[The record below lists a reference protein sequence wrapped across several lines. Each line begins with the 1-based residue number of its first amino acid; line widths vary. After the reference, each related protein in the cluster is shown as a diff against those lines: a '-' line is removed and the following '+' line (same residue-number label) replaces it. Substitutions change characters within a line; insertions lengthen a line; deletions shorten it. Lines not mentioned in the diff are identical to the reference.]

1 MHQERPMAAMKTM
14 EDLFL
19 HSLKDIYYA
28 EKLILRIVPKMMK
41 QASSP
46 ELKQAFEKHHSE
58 TEKQLERLEQV
69 FEECNS
75 AARGV
80 RCEAMDGILAEAKD
94 MMEEVEDAEVRDA
107 GLVAAAQSVEHYE
120 ISRYGTLAAWA
131 QQLGLKNAP
140 KLLHQTLEEEKKADR
155 LLSDLAL
162 KKINQKAAQ

>member
-1 MHQERPMAAMKTM
+1 MAAVKSM

-19 HSLKDIYYA
+19 HTLKDIYYA
-28 EKLILRIVPKMMK
+28 EKLVLRIMPKMMK

-46 ELKQAFEKHHSE
+46 ELKQAFEKHHTE
-58 TEKQLERLEQV
+58 TEKQIERLDQI

-75 AARGV
+75 AARGI

-107 GLVAAAQSVEHYE
+107 GLVAAAQSIEHYE

-131 QQLGLKNAP
+131 QQLGMKNAP
-140 KLLHQTLEEEKKADR
+140 KLLQQTLEEEKKADR
-155 LLSDLAL
+155 QLSELAL
-162 KKINQKAAQ
+162 QKINQKAAQ

>member
-1 MHQERPMAAMKTM
+1 MAAMKSM

-19 HSLKDIYYA
+19 HTLKDIYYA
-28 EKLILRIVPKMMK
+28 EKLVLRIMPKMMK

-46 ELKQAFEKHHSE
+46 ELKQAFEKHHTE
-58 TEKQLERLEQV
+58 TEKQIERLDQV

-75 AARGV
+75 AARGI
-80 RCEAMDGILAEAKD
+80 RCEAMDGMLAEAKD

-107 GLVAAAQSVEHYE
+107 GLVAAAQSIEHYE

-131 QQLGLKNAP
+131 QQLGMKNAP
-140 KLLHQTLEEEKKADR
+140 KLLQQTLEEEKKADR
-155 LLSDLAL
+155 QLSELAL

>member
-1 MHQERPMAAMKTM
+1 MAAMKSM

-19 HSLKDIYYA
+19 HTLKDIYYA
-28 EKLILRIVPKMMK
+28 EKLVLRIMPKMMK

-46 ELKQAFEKHHSE
+46 ELKQAFEKHHTE
-58 TEKQLERLEQV
+58 TEKQIERLDQI

-75 AARGV
+75 AARGI

-107 GLVAAAQSVEHYE
+107 GLVAAAQSIEHYE

-131 QQLGLKNAP
+131 QQLGMKNAP
-140 KLLHQTLEEEKKADR
+140 KLLQQTLEEEKKADR
-155 LLSDLAL
+155 QLSELAL
-162 KKINQKAAQ
+162 QKINQKAAQ

>member
-1 MHQERPMAAMKTM
+1 MAAMKSM

-19 HSLKDIYYA
+19 HTLKDIYYA
-28 EKLILRIVPKMMK
+28 EKLVLRVMPKMMK

-46 ELKQAFEKHHSE
+46 ELKQAFEKHHTE
-58 TEKQLERLEQV
+58 TEKQIERLDQV

-107 GLVAAAQSVEHYE
+107 GLVAAAQSIEHYE

-131 QQLGLKNAP
+131 QQLGMKNAP
-140 KLLHQTLEEEKKADR
+140 KLLQQTLEEEKKADR
-155 LLSDLAL
+155 QLSELAL

>member
-1 MHQERPMAAMKTM
+1 MAAMKSM

-19 HSLKDIYYA
+19 HTLKDIYHA
-28 EKLILRIVPKMMK
+28 EKLVLRVMPKMMK

-46 ELKQAFEKHHSE
+46 ELKQAFEKHHTE
-58 TEKQLERLEQV
+58 TEKQIERLDQV

-94 MMEEVEDAEVRDA
+94 MMEEVEDPEVRDA
-107 GLVAAAQSVEHYE
+107 GLVAAAQSIEHYE

-131 QQLGLKNAP
+131 QQLGMKNAP
-140 KLLHQTLEEEKKADR
+140 KLLQQTLEEEKKADR
-155 LLSDLAL
+155 MLSDLAL

>member
-1 MHQERPMAAMKTM
+1 MAAMKSM

-19 HSLKDIYYA
+19 HTLKDIYYA
-28 EKLILRIVPKMMK
+28 EKLVLRIMPKMMK

-46 ELKQAFEKHHSE
+46 ELKQAFEKHHTE
-58 TEKQLERLEQV
+58 TEKQIERLDQV

-75 AARGV
+75 AARGI

-107 GLVAAAQSVEHYE
+107 GLVAAAQSIEHYE

-131 QQLGLKNAP
+131 QQLGMKNAP
-140 KLLHQTLEEEKKADR
+140 KLLQQTLEEEKKADR
-155 LLSDLAL
+155 QLSELAL

>member
-1 MHQERPMAAMKTM
+1 MHQEHPMAAMKSM

-19 HSLKDIYYA
+19 HTLKDIYHA
-28 EKLILRIVPKMMK
+28 EKLVLRVMPKMMK

-46 ELKQAFEKHHSE
+46 ELKQAFEKHHTE
-58 TEKQLERLEQV
+58 TEKQIERLDQV

-94 MMEEVEDAEVRDA
+94 MMEEVEDPEVRDA
-107 GLVAAAQSVEHYE
+107 GLVAAAQSIEHYE

-131 QQLGLKNAP
+131 QQLGMKNAP
-140 KLLHQTLEEEKKADR
+140 KLLQQTLEEEKKADR
-155 LLSDLAL
+155 FLSELAL

>member
-1 MHQERPMAAMKTM
+1 MAAMKSM

-19 HSLKDIYYA
+19 HTLKDIYHA
-28 EKLILRIVPKMMK
+28 EKLVLRVMPKMMK

-46 ELKQAFEKHHSE
+46 ELKQAFEKHHTE
-58 TEKQLERLEQV
+58 TEKQIERLDQV

-94 MMEEVEDAEVRDA
+94 MMEEVEDPEVRDA
-107 GLVAAAQSVEHYE
+107 GLVAAAQSIEHYE

-131 QQLGLKNAP
+131 QQLGMKNAP
-140 KLLHQTLEEEKKADR
+140 KLLQQTLEEEKKADR
-155 LLSDLAL
+155 FLSELAL

>member
-1 MHQERPMAAMKTM
+1 MATMKSM

-19 HSLKDIYYA
+19 HTLKDIYYA
-28 EKLILRIVPKMMK
+28 EKLVLRIMPKMMK

-46 ELKQAFEKHHSE
+46 ELKQAFEKHHTE
-58 TEKQLERLEQV
+58 TEKQIERLDQV

-107 GLVAAAQSVEHYE
+107 GLVAAAQSIEHYE

-131 QQLGLKNAP
+131 QQLGMKNAP
-140 KLLHQTLEEEKKADR
+140 KLLQQTLEEEKKADR
-155 LLSDLAL
+155 QLSELAL

>member
-1 MHQERPMAAMKTM
+1 MAAMKSM

-19 HSLKDIYYA
+19 HTLKDIYYA
-28 EKLILRIVPKMMK
+28 EKLVLRIMPKMMK

-46 ELKQAFEKHHSE
+46 ELKQAFEKHHTE
-58 TEKQLERLEQV
+58 TEKQIERLDQV

-107 GLVAAAQSVEHYE
+107 GLVAAAQSIEHYE

-131 QQLGLKNAP
+131 QQLGMKNAP
-140 KLLHQTLEEEKKADR
+140 KLLQQTLEEEKKADR
-155 LLSDLAL
+155 QLSELAL

>member
-1 MHQERPMAAMKTM
+1 MAAMKSM

-19 HSLKDIYYA
+19 HTLKDIYYA
-28 EKLILRIVPKMMK
+28 EKLVLRIMPKMMK
-41 QASSP
+41 QASSL
-46 ELKQAFEKHHSE
+46 ELKQAFEKHHTE
-58 TEKQLERLEQV
+58 TEKQIERLDQV

-75 AARGV
+75 AARGI

-107 GLVAAAQSVEHYE
+107 GLVAAAQSIEHYE

-131 QQLGLKNAP
+131 QQLGMKSAP
-140 KLLHQTLEEEKKADR
+140 KLLQQTLEEEKKADR
-155 LLSDLAL
+155 QLSELAL

>member
-1 MHQERPMAAMKTM
+1 MAAMKTM

-28 EKLILRIVPKMMK
+28 EKLILHIVPKMMK

>member
-1 MHQERPMAAMKTM
+1 MAAMKSM

-19 HSLKDIYYA
+19 HTLKDIYYA
-28 EKLILRIVPKMMK
+28 EKLVLRIMPKMMK

-46 ELKQAFEKHHSE
+46 ELKQAFEKHHTE
-58 TEKQLERLEQV
+58 TEKQIERLDQV

-75 AARGV
+75 AARGI

-107 GLVAAAQSVEHYE
+107 GLVAAAQSIEHYE

-131 QQLGLKNAP
+131 QQLGMKNAP
-140 KLLHQTLEEEKKADR
+140 KLLQQTLEEEKKADR
-155 LLSDLAL
+155 QLSELAL
-162 KKINQKAAQ
+162 QKINQKAAQ

>member
-1 MHQERPMAAMKTM
+1 MAAMKSM

-19 HSLKDIYYA
+19 HTLKDIYYA
-28 EKLILRIVPKMMK
+28 EKLVLRIMPKMMK

-46 ELKQAFEKHHSE
+46 ELKQAFEKHHNE
-58 TEKQLERLEQV
+58 TEKQIERLDQV

-75 AARGV
+75 AARGI

-107 GLVAAAQSVEHYE
+107 GLVAAAQSIEHYE

-131 QQLGLKNAP
+131 QQLGMKNAP
-140 KLLHQTLEEEKKADR
+140 KLLQQTLEEEKKADR
-155 LLSDLAL
+155 QLSELAL

>member
-1 MHQERPMAAMKTM
+1 
-14 EDLFL
+14 
-19 HSLKDIYYA
+19 
-28 EKLILRIVPKMMK
+28 
-41 QASSP
+41 
-46 ELKQAFEKHHSE
+46 
-58 TEKQLERLEQV
+58 
-69 FEECNS
+69 
-75 AARGV
+75 
-80 RCEAMDGILAEAKD
+80 

>member
-1 MHQERPMAAMKTM
+1 MHQERPMAAMKSM

-19 HSLKDIYYA
+19 HTLKDIYYA
-28 EKLILRIVPKMMK
+28 EKLVLRVMPKMMK

-46 ELKQAFEKHHSE
+46 ELKQAFEKHHTE
-58 TEKQLERLEQV
+58 TEKQIERLDQV

-107 GLVAAAQSVEHYE
+107 GLVAAAQSIEHYE

-131 QQLGLKNAP
+131 QQLGMKNAP
-140 KLLHQTLEEEKKADR
+140 KLLQQTLEEEKKADR
-155 LLSDLAL
+155 QLSELAL